1 MKKADNGNRT
11 RLSGLGSQ
19 RSTDEPYLQSFFNM
33 CIIAHF
39 FIFHKAF
46 SGKLQKIV
54 PVFPTTLFFMPLP
67 VYKKGRQSMKIR
79 GFFRGGALHTFS
91 IVKTSAAV
99 DFADPEY
106 RLTAKSCPVS
116 NL

>member
-1 MKKADNGNRT
+1 
-11 RLSGLGSQ
+11 
-19 RSTDEPYLQSFFNM
+19 M

-67 VYKKGRQSMKIR
+67 VYKKERQSMKIR
-79 GFFRGGALHTFS
+79 DFFRGGALHTFS